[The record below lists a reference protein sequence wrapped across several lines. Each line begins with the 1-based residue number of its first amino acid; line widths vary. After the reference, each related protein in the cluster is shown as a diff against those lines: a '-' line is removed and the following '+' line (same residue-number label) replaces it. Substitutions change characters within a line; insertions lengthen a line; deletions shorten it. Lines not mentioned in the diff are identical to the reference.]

1 MLRVFFRLYVCG
13 VLVCEGLGFMAGG
26 DFEIL
31 KLFLVWCLA
40 ECGFGSGDGDLMMQ
54 CGREG
59 S

>member
-31 KLFLVWCLA
+31 KLFWFGVWQSVGLGA
-40 ECGFGSGDGDLMMQ
+40 VMAIS
-54 CGREG
+54 
-59 S
+59 